1 MTPDSSRNRRHC
13 LLFPQSLSTV
23 PLYADE
29 SDCGKSNFLFS
40 ASASVSILY
49 RHAEWCGFLDEI
61 RTIVR
66 FLSYVSKSITSF
78 CLALDSFKK
87 VEYNINNQ

>member
-1 MTPDSSRNRRHC
+1 MTPHSSRNRRHC

-49 RHAEWCGFLDEI
+49 RHAEDQRI
-61 RTIVR
+61 RWPFSLYFISVPIGAFIKPR
-66 FLSYVSKSITSF
+66 PV
-78 CLALDSFKK
+78 
-87 VEYNINNQ
+87 